1 MPFENT
7 GVVEICPA
15 PGREAFAFTQIF
27 VSDIFEIPVQKPDA
41 EQLVTITHNI
51 DLKDVELIQFT
62 DPDGNAWEK
71 VFVAGNVYKLVQYTA
86 DVPEQT
92 VHFVKFQLPFQTI
105 LVDDCGNP
113 FPQGTIP
120 ENYVVHVCVEK
131 QIVTL
136 IDERHVLVEV
146 LLMVWLE
153 DAS

>member
-15 PGREAFAFTQIF
+15 PGRPAFAFTQIF
-27 VSDIFEIPVQKPDA
+27 VSETFEIPEQKPDA
-41 EQLVTITHNI
+41 EQIILAEHNI
-51 DLKDVELIQFT
+51 TLEDVQLVKFT
-62 DPDGNAWEK
+62 DPAGNEWEK
-71 VFVAGNVYKLVQYTA
+71 VFVAGNIYKLVQYSA
-86 DVPEQT
+86 AVPEQT

-113 FPQGTIP
+113 FPLGTIP
-120 ENYVVHVCVEK
+120 TDYVVHVCVEK

-136 IDERHVLVEV
+136 LDERHILVEV

-153 DAS
+153 DAV